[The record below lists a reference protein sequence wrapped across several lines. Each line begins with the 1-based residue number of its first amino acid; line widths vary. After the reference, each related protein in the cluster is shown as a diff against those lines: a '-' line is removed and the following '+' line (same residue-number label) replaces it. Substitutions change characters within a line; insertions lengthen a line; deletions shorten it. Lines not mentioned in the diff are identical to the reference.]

1 MIIITP
7 RTDMAFETDIEK
19 TSAENGIKTDRR
31 INKTVTVTDIEIL
44 NETGERITG
53 KPKGRYI
60 TVENDYIGISSAGG
74 EELLFEITNA
84 VKKLLDNTDG
94 TVLVAGLGNSG
105 ITPDAL
111 GPLTA
116 KKVLATR
123 HIADSLKKELG
134 LEKLKSV
141 AVLIPGVLGQ
151 TGMETKEI
159 ISGALMSL
167 NIKALV
173 VVDAFAASK
182 PGHICRSVQIS
193 NAGISPGSG
202 VGNSRKEISL
212 KTVGIPV
219 VSVGMPTVV
228 DFASFGENDGMNTL
242 MVTPRNIDELV
253 LSAASLIAAAINSA
267 LQPDIEREVLDALV

>member
-1 MIIITP
+1 
-7 RTDMAFETDIEK
+7 MAFETDIEK
-19 TSAENGIKTDRR
+19 TSAENGIKTEKR

-74 EELLFEITNA
+74 EELLFEITDA
-84 VKKLLDNTDG
+84 IKKLLGKTDG

-151 TGMETKEI
+151 TGIETKEI
-159 ISGALMSL
+159 ISGTLMSL

-182 PGHICRSVQIS
+182 SGHICRSVQIS
-193 NAGISPGSG
+193 DAGISPGSG
-202 VGNSRKEISL
+202 VGNSRKEISF
-212 KTVGIPV
+212 KTVGVPV

-228 DFASFGENDGMNTL
+228 DFSSFGEDDGTNRL

-267 LQPDIEREVLDALV
+267 LQPDMEREVLDALV